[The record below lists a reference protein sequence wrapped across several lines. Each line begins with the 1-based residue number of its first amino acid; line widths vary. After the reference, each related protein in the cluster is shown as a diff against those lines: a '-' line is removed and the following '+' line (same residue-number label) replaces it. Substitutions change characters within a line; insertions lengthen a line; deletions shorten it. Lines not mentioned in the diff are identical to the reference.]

1 MIKYKYNYQD
11 AIMTQQPFRNFA
23 EVAEV
28 AEFKPRYPYKDDQM
42 DDQMYDQSNDFEEE
56 EEEDDYYGGF
66 ASGGFS
72 QDYPQVKKDPIK
84 EIIARNKAIY
94 RKLGVELTNEQA
106 SGAELVRFGGKTGYL
121 DGDGKIGMP
130 IDAKIIPF
138 HPRLQGVPKKG
149 TRLKYINYFN

>member
-1 MIKYKYNYQD
+1 MSRHKHNYWTT
-11 AIMTQQPFRNFA
+11 ISREPVLNNFTT
-23 EVAEV
+23 VAELR
-28 AEFKPRYPYKDDQM
+28 PRYPYEDNQMDDQM
-42 DDQMYDQSNDFEEE
+42 DDQPNDYFEEG

-72 QDYPQVKKDPIK
+72 QDYPQVKQDPIK

-94 RKLGVELTNEQA
+94 RNLGVELTNEQA

-121 DGDGKIGMP
+121 DGDGRIGMP

-138 HPRLQGVPKKG
+138 HPRLQGVPERG

>member
-1 MIKYKYNYQD
+1 MIKYKYNYLD
-11 AIMTQQPFRNFA
+11 AIRTQQLSRDF
-23 EVAEV
+23 AEV

-42 DDQMYDQSNDFEEE
+42 DDQMYDQPNDFEED

-72 QDYPQVKKDPIK
+72 QDYPQVKRDPMK

-130 IDAKIIPF
+130 IDAKIIPS
-138 HPRLQGVPKKG
+138 HPRLQGAPKKD

>member
-1 MIKYKYNYQD
+1 MIKYKYNYLD
-11 AIMTQQPFRNFA
+11 AIRTQQLSRDF
-23 EVAEV
+23 AEV

-42 DDQMYDQSNDFEEE
+42 DDQMYDQPNDFEED

-72 QDYPQVKKDPIK
+72 QDYPQVKRDPMK

-138 HPRLQGVPKKG
+138 HLRLQGVPKKD

>member
-1 MIKYKYNYQD
+1 MIKYKYNYWD
-11 AIMTQQPFRNFA
+11 AIRTQQPSRDF
-23 EVAEV
+23 AEV
-28 AEFKPRYPYKDDQM
+28 AEFKSRYPYKDNQM

-72 QDYPQVKKDPIK
+72 QDYPQVKKDPMK

-94 RKLGVELTNEQA
+94 RNLGVELTNEQA
-106 SGAELVRFGGKTGYL
+106 SGSELVRFGGKAGYL
-121 DGDGKIGMP
+121 DGNGKIGMP

-138 HPRLQGVPKKG
+138 HSRLQGVPKRG